1 MRDLEHTFLR
11 AVSFFSSQ
19 LGREFDSY
27 SETGDCPSATWMYL
41 YDKFLTTGE
50 NYVLSLTLDRDASKI
65 VYELNYDGLTD
76 STIYYALL
84 GYAKDHDFFVDVP

>member
-1 MRDLEHTFLR
+1 MRPLECTFLS

-27 SETGDCPSATWMYL
+27 SEPDNCTSVTWMYL
-41 YDKFLTTGE
+41 YDKFLVTGE

-65 VYELNYDGLTD
+65 FYELNYDGVTND
-76 STIYYALL
+76 TMYYALL
-84 GYAKDHDFFVDVP
+84 GYAQSHDFFVDVP

>member
-1 MRDLEHTFLR
+1 MRDLESKFLR

-27 SETGDCPSATWMYL
+27 SEPDNCTSVTWMYL
-41 YDKFLTTGE
+41 YDKFLVTGE

-65 VYELNYDGLTD
+65 FYELNYDGVTND
-76 STIYYALL
+76 TIYYALL
-84 GYAKDHDFFVDVP
+84 GYAQSHDFFVDVP

>member
-19 LGREFDSY
+19 LGREFDGY

>member
-1 MRDLEHTFLR
+1 MRDLESKFLS

-27 SETGDCPSATWMYL
+27 SEPDNCTSVTWMYL
-41 YDKFLTTGE
+41 YDKFLVTGE

-65 VYELNYDGLTD
+65 FYELNYDGITND
-76 STIYYALL
+76 AIYYALL
-84 GYAKDHDFFVDVP
+84 GYAQSHDFFVDVP